1 MTFPLIP
8 SLDALSIELQSLLNG
23 LAQGGGG
30 QSFGQLLQQ
39 SFGSGYD
46 RGKAETLRT
55 AWLSGNGQQLP
66 KLQLVSDGS
75 LAGARAG
82 FGAATN
88 TIYLSVQFLS
98 SASKQDR
105 QAVLLEEIG
114 HFIDH
119 RINKTD
125 TAGDEGALFSALV
138 RGIPISAAERAA
150 IKAENDQAAVKI
162 NGISVS
168 IEQSLPPIFSQTTVS
183 GSNLK
188 TSGNLA
194 AWSNQKGA
202 LSTLSLYNDS
212 TGTTQTIAS
221 QAYNYGFRSG
231 DIALAGSSAVYVKF
245 DGSDTEIYRYTLAN
259 GATPATT
266 VKLTNNTFADF
277 APQIQVDGSTTSI
290 VWEGFDG
297 VDVEFF
303 RSNNGVTRQLTNN
316 STDDQDL
323 ALSGSFAVWAGW
335 DGNDWEIYRDNG
347 TTTTQLT
354 NNSSDDYSP
363 VIDGNRV
370 AWFGFNGT
378 SENLFLNNGTTTT
391 QITSGLEVEDP
402 VISGNNLTYL
412 TRSTTD
418 QISLITRSI
427 SAGTSKTLFTTPP
440 AGSFDSSGNFS
451 GLSFQALGNSI
462 AWVENSVS
470 FDSSGNDSSV
480 TKLKIYNTS
489 TGLTTTASNDL
500 AGGSFKLTPTEL
512 IFFEDIPGDGFYN
525 GQLISYNLSTGA
537 KTQVTASPPGGYGP
551 STSKVGNSFFTNTY
565 NGITKYSPDS
575 TSPILSIAGA
585 TVVEGLTSPQS
596 VTLTITL
603 SKASASN
610 VSVNWNTQSYGDYV
624 FSLDRAYEGS
634 DFTRAGGVVTFTPG
648 QLTKTITVPI
658 LNDSWSESDEAFYV
672 QLSNPVG
679 AALVPG
685 QTFAQVVITDTLS
698 SAVTATL
705 PAGVENL
712 LLTGSTNINGTGN
725 SSNNKITG
733 NSGNNI
739 LDGGIDGFDTLIG
752 GLGNDTYITRGFQT
766 TIQEQAGGGTDTVS
780 TGESSVSL
788 GNFTNIENLILT
800 STGFASGNGTAGDN
814 VITANNGDSNLDG
827 LGGIDTVSYVS
838 ATSAVTV
845 YLEEIIPFFPIIQ
858 GKSTGGS
865 GNDTLKNFENVTGSN
880 FNDSLTGSA
889 TANVISGGLGV
900 DTLIGGN
907 GNDTLIGGGAADVFR
922 FDSTPNTTTNRDSIT
937 DFSIA
942 EGDKI
947 QLENAV
953 FTAFTTTGTLAA
965 SAFMVG
971 AAATAA
977 TQRILYNST
986 TGLLSYDLDGNGV
999 GAAVSFATLSP
1010 SLALTSSSFTVT

>member
-30 QSFGQLLQQ
+30 QSFDQLLQQ

-82 FGAATN
+82 FGATTN

-125 TAGDEGALFSALV
+125 TAGDEGALFSALA
-138 RGIPISAAERAA
+138 RGIPITAAERAA
-150 IKAENDQAAVKI
+150 IKAENDQAVVKI

-168 IEQSLPPIFSQTTVS
+168 IEQALPPIFSQTTIR
-183 GSNLK
+183 GSNFES
-188 TSGNLA
+188 SGNLA
-194 AWSNQKGA
+194 AWSNRKGA
-202 LSTLSLYNDS
+202 LSTLSLYNDT

-221 QAYNYGFRSG
+221 QAYSYGFGNG

-277 APQIQVDGSTTSI
+277 APQIQVVGSTTSV

-323 ALSGSFAVWAGW
+323 TLSGSFAVWAGW

-378 SENLFLNNGTTTT
+378 SENLFINNGTTTT

-412 TRSTTD
+412 TRSATD
-418 QISLITRSI
+418 QLSLITRSI

-451 GLSFQALGNSI
+451 YESLDNFT
-462 AWVENSVS
+462 AWVEPGGS
-470 FDSSGNDSSV
+470 DSSGNFIGD
-480 TKLKIYNTS
+480 TLKLYNAS
-489 TGLTTTASNDL
+489 TGVSSTVSSKLDSE
-500 AGGSFKLTPTEL
+500 SFRLTPTEVIYL
-512 IFFEDIPGDGFYN
+512 ENIPGDGYN
-525 GQLISYNLSTGA
+525 DGQLISYNLITGI
-537 KTQVTASPPGGYGP
+537 KTQISTTPPDGYV
-551 STSKVGNSFFTNTY
+551 SNLNKAGNSYFAQDY
-565 NGITKYSPDS
+565 KGITKYTLDTTKPVL
-575 TSPILSIAGA
+575 TITGTTI
-585 TVVEGLTSPQS
+585 VEGLTSPQS
-596 VTLTITL
+596 ATLTITL

-610 VSVNWNTQSYGDYV
+610 ISVNWNTSSYGGDFV
-624 FSLDRAYEGS
+624 SSLDDAFPGS
-634 DFTRAGGVVTFTPG
+634 DFTGSSGVVTFTPG

-658 LNDSWSESDEAFYV
+658 LNDSWSESDEVFFV

-698 SAVTATL
+698 AAVSTTL

-712 LLTGSTNINGTGN
+712 LLTGSANINGTGN
-725 SSNNKITG
+725 SSANKITG

-739 LDGGIDGFDTLIG
+739 LDGGSSGYDTLIG
-752 GLGNDTYITRGFQT
+752 GLGDDTYIWRGSGS
-766 TIQEQAGGGTDTVS
+766 IEEKVGGGTDTIS
-780 TGESSVSL
+780 TSQPYENLSS
-788 GNFTNIENLILT
+788 FTNFENLILT
-800 STGFASGNGTAGDN
+800 SASSASGYGNDGN
-814 VITANNGDSNLDG
+814 NLITANNGDSNLDG

-845 YLEEIIPFFPIIQ
+845 YLEEIIPFFPIVQ

-889 TANVISGGLGV
+889 TANVISGGLGA

-907 GNDTLIGGGAADVFR
+907 GNDTLIGGGGADVFR

-942 EGDKI
+942 EGDMI

-953 FTAFTTTGTLAA
+953 FTAFTTTGTLTT
-965 SAFMVG
+965 SAFLVG